1 MSTLEKILG
10 KLPDARETASGWMAR
25 CPAHEDRKASLSIG
39 EGADG
44 RVLLRCHAGC
54 DHKKIVSALG
64 LEERDLFDAGSTRTT
79 TKKKSSSSKPAFATA
94 DEAQKAYT
102 RMFGDSAT
110 ATFDYELDGKLVGR
124 MLRWDQGN
132 GKKEFRPISLHADGW
147 RMEHMPTPRPLFG
160 FSESLA
166 TGGRRVYVAEGE
178 KCVIALR
185 VRLKLPAFT
194 SSGGAKAASKSDWSP
209 LAGREVVI
217 LPDNDAPGR
226 EYAAEVAGILQELD
240 PPAVVRIVELDGL
253 EPGGDICDLTEWRDP
268 KICQSLREMIERLAD
283 EAEPLQPRAALADR
297 RDLIHAK
304 KHIPAVST
312 VAAWRPFPTAALPE
326 PLASLVREIA
336 AAVDCDPAVAGVPML
351 PVLAAAIGTTARIE
365 LKVGYEQPA
374 ILWACVVAP
383 VGSAKSAP
391 FKYVVT
397 PTRET
402 DRILRQETAELRRGY
417 AAELEVHEA
426 GLAAWRKGRASGR
439 AETTPPDRPEP
450 PASRRAVVGD
460 ATVEALAEKLAD
472 NPRGLLL
479 ARDELSG
486 WLGGL
491 NRYRQGGSS
500 SDEAFYLAA
509 FEGES
514 HSVDRRTGDRREI
527 DVPVAALS
535 VVGTIQP
542 GILRSL
548 ITMERRQN
556 GLLARLLLTAPPGRP
571 AMWTE
576 AEVSFAT
583 RQAFADVIA
592 KLYGLQPETDFDGKE
607 TPRIVRIAPA
617 AKKLFV
623 EWINRTAEE
632 IAETHA
638 EDLAGALS
646 KLRHIAARIALV
658 IHETRVAIGEKI
670 DRHAIDEDSMSK
682 ALTLAEWFNHETRRC
697 YAILAE
703 SELDRADRQADD
715 RLAEFV
721 TRHGGAAAV
730 RDVIAGCRW
739 IMDADAGEK
748 ALQRLVDASLGRWI
762 DKPPTEKGGRPSR
775 LFVLDRE
782 TASAQPTKSPAQM
795 SCADAD
801 ILREVEIEP
810 AGGYVDL

>member
-1 MSTLEKILG
+1 MSNVLDECQDFFAAIFDSSDVIEFRTLKPVTKNWGAPASLPAMVD
-10 KLPDARETASGWMAR
+10 KLLALNAREAQCYFGANPRKQSGESTESGVALAR
-25 CPAHEDRKASLSIG
+25 CLFADFDGGVTAEVARSRIKA
-39 EGADG
+39 
-44 RVLLRCHAGC
+44 AG
-54 DHKKIVSALG
+54 L
-64 LEERDLFDAGSTRTT
+64 
-79 TKKKSSSSKPAFATA
+79 P
-94 DEAQKAYT
+94 
-102 RMFGDSAT
+102 MPT
-110 ATFDYELDGKLVGR
+110 ATV
-124 MLRWDQGN
+124 
-132 GKKEFRPISLHADGW
+132 
-147 RMEHMPTPRPLFG
+147 
-160 FSESLA
+160 A
-166 TGGRRVYVAEGE
+166 TGGGVHCWWRLVEPLLDSKRWNALQKALAETLQSDAAGTSGWPRIMRLPGFVNHKYDHKPVAALVDVDPSRLYSLAELSPSKKGMSSASRAFVDRGE
-178 KCVIALR
+178 V
-185 VRLKLPAFT
+185 
-194 SSGGAKAASKSDWSP
+194 
-209 LAGREVVI
+209 
-217 LPDNDAPGR
+217 APGR
-226 EYAAEVAGILQELD
+226 GRRETMFAVACDLRDRGWTPDAAEAEIMPRMRACGIPDTDLADCPRQIRNAWRREPRAIATSA
-240 PPAVVRIVELDGL
+240 PPATL
-253 EPGGDICDLTEWRDP
+253 P
-268 KICQSLREMIERLAD
+268 
-283 EAEPLQPRAALADR
+283 
-297 RDLIHAK
+297 
-304 KHIPAVST
+304 PAPCRGPS
-312 VAAWRPFPTAALPE
+312 VAPWRPFPTAALPE

-397 PTRET
+397 PTRDH
-402 DRILRQETAELRRGY
+402 DRNLRQETVEVRREY

-426 GLAAWRKGRASGR
+426 GLTAWRKGRASGR
-439 AETTPPDRPEP
+439 AESAPPERPEP

-500 SDEAFYLAA
+500 GDEAFYLAA
-509 FEGES
+509 FEGEG

-548 ITMERRQN
+548 ITTERRQN

-571 AMWTE
+571 AKWTE

-646 KLRHIAARIALV
+646 KLRNIAARIALV
-658 IHETRVAIGEKI
+658 IHETRVAIGGKV
-670 DRHAIDEDSMSK
+670 DRHAVDEDSMSR
-682 ALTLAEWFNHETRRC
+682 ALALAEWFSHETRRA

-703 SELDRADRQADD
+703 TELDRADRHADD
-715 RLAEFV
+715 RLAVFV
-721 TRHGGAAAV
+721 ARQGGATAV

-739 IMDADAGEK
+739 IVDADAGEK

-762 DKPPTEKGGRPSR
+762 DKPPAEKGGRPSR

-782 TASAQPTKSPAQM
+782 TVSAQPAKSRAQM

-801 ILREVEIEP
+801 ILQEVEIEP
-810 AGGYVDL
+810 PGGYVDL